1 MLLQTCQIGQTRG
14 LWDMTILIT
23 RRASLLGFAG
33 VGALAAVGCS
43 TTTANVGAD
52 QHADHSMHG
61 DKVGAMI
68 MAHGGGAAWN
78 TEVEAMLG
86 PLAKET
92 PIEIAFGMA
101 EAASIQSAVKRL
113 EDRGVHRIA
122 VVRLFISGESWYE
135 RTEQIL
141 GLTPGAQPQAAGAA
155 DQHTGHG
162 AQGGAGGGH
171 SMALWRIQ
179 THAEFNL
186 SKQGL
191 AEAPEMSEV
200 LVERAR
206 GLSKTPASESVLII
220 GHGPETDDENQ
231 RWLAMIDQRA
241 DAVRKIA
248 PFRNVHV
255 ETLRED
261 WPDKRVASEARIR
274 AYAENANKNNGRLLV
289 IPYRVSGFG
298 PYANVLKDISYQ
310 ADQKG
315 LLPSAGVEHWV
326 RRQIKELSSGPFRAT
341 QATPAAAHNHG

>member
-1 MLLQTCQIGQTRG
+1 MGT
-14 LWDMTILIT
+14 LIT
-23 RRASLLGFAG
+23 RRTSLLGLSGLSLAG
-33 VGALAAVGCS
+33 VGILSAAGCAS
-43 TTTANVGAD
+43 VAATTARD
-52 QHADHSMHG
+52 QHAGHSQYG
-61 DKVGAMI
+61 DKLGAMI

-86 PLAKET
+86 QLGKEM
-92 PIEIAFGMA
+92 PVEIAFGMA

-122 VVRLFISGESWYE
+122 VIRLFISGESWYE

-141 GLTPGAQPQAAGAA
+141 GLVPGADPKPAAPAA
-155 DQHTGHG
+155 DAHAGHG
-162 AQGGAGGGH
+162 AAGGH
-171 SMALWRIQ
+171 TMDMALWRVD
-179 THAEFNL
+179 THAVFAL
-186 SKQGL
+186 TRQGL

-200 LVERAR
+200 LVERAK
-206 GLSKTPASESVLII
+206 GLSKEPSRERVLII

-231 RWLAMIDQRA
+231 RWLTMIDQRA
-241 DAVRKIA
+241 EAVRRMA

-261 WPDKRVASEARIR
+261 WPEKRAASEARIR
-274 AYAENANKNNGRLLV
+274 TYAEAATKDNGRLLV

-298 PYANVLKDISYQ
+298 PYANVLKGINYE

-326 RRQIKELSSGPFRAT
+326 RRQIKELGAGPFRAT
-341 QATPAAAHNHG
+341 VQPAAAPQHVHGG

>member
-1 MLLQTCQIGQTRG
+1 MA
-14 LWDMTILIT
+14 MLIT

-33 VGALAAVGCS
+33 VSALAAAGCS
-43 TTTANVGAD
+43 SMAATDEHAS
-52 QHADHSMHG
+52 HADHSMHMQG

-68 MAHGGGAAWN
+68 MAHGGGPTWN
-78 TEVEAMLG
+78 TEVEAMLA
-86 PLAKET
+86 PLSKEI

-101 EAASIQSAVKRL
+101 EAASIQSAIKRL
-113 EDRGVHRIA
+113 EDRGIHRVA

-141 GLTPGAQPQAAGAA
+141 GLVPGAEPQMAGHDAHA
-155 DQHTGHG
+155 GHD
-162 AQGGAGGGH
+162 GAGDSAMGH
-171 SMALWRIQ
+171 SMALWRID

-200 LVERAR
+200 LVERVR
-206 GLSKTPASESVLII
+206 GLSKTPANESVLII
-220 GHGPETDDENQ
+220 GHGPETDEENQ

-241 DAVRKIA
+241 EAVRKLGA
-248 PFRNVHV
+248 FRKVQV

-274 AYAENANKNNGRLLV
+274 AFVEAANKNNGRTLV
-289 IPYRVSGFG
+289 LPYRVSGFG
-298 PYANVLKDISYQ
+298 PYAKVLEGLSYE

-315 LLPSAGVEHWV
+315 LLPSMGVEHWV
-326 RRQIKELSSGPFRAT
+326 RRQIKELSAGPFRPTVVAS
-341 QATPAAAHNHG
+341 QHAHGT